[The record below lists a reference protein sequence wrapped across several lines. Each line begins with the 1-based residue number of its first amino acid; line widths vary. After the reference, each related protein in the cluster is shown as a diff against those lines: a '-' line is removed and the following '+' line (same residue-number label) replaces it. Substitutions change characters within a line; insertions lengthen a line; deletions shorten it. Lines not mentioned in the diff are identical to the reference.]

1 MVAPAM
7 AHTIFT
13 ANNPET
19 DLRTILHSIPKID
32 LHRHLEGS
40 LRLDTLTSIALEH
53 GVDLPS
59 YDLEK
64 LRPYVQ
70 VTEDYQPDFHRFL
83 EKFKL
88 LRRFYR
94 TEQAIERIAYEAAA
108 DAAADNLRYLELR
121 FNPVALAREKGF
133 RYSDVMDWVWAA
145 VCRAQA
151 DHDIIV
157 RLIVSLIRQETET
170 AEQVV
175 EAAIQHRDRGVVALD
190 LSGDE
195 VNYPLEPFVPLFYR
209 AREAGLGLT
218 VHAGEAGGPEN
229 VREAIKLIGPERIGH
244 GVRCI
249 ADSDV
254 VRMVRDHNVT
264 LEMCPTSNYQT
275 GVMHLMSH
283 HPLPDFY
290 RLGIRVTINTDDPSI
305 SDTTLSDEYFLAVA
319 DMGLE
324 IGDLKTMIMTSIEAA
339 FLPPNEKAAL
349 AARFR
354 IELDWLQSRGRVHED
369 RRF

>member
-1 MVAPAM
+1 MTRATILVPAITHM
-7 AHTIFT
+7 AF
-13 ANNPET
+13 AASNT
-19 DLRTILHSIPKID
+19 DMDLHTILHTLPKID

-83 EKFKL
+83 EKFRL

-94 TEQAIERIAYEAAA
+94 TGQAIERIAYEAAA

-151 DHDIIV
+151 DHGILV
-157 RLIVSLIRQETET
+157 RLIVSLIRQEPET

-195 VNYPLEPFVPLFYR
+195 VNYPLEPFVPLFHR

-218 VHAGEAGGPEN
+218 VHAGEAGGPAS
-229 VREAIKLIGPERIGH
+229 VREVIELIGPERIGH
-244 GVRCI
+244 GVRSI

-254 VRMVRDHNVT
+254 VRMVRNSQVT

-275 GVMHLMSH
+275 GIMYLMRH

-290 RLGIRVTINTDDPSI
+290 RLGIKVTINTDDPSI
-305 SDTTLSDEYFLAVA
+305 SDTTLSDEYFLAVSG
-319 DMGLE
+319 MGLE
-324 IGDLKTMIMTSIEAA
+324 IADVKTMIMMAAGAA
-339 FLPPNEKAAL
+339 FLPPEEKAAL

-354 IELDWLQSRGRVHED
+354 AELDRL
-369 RRF
+369 

>member
-1 MVAPAM
+1 MLMTPTLARTVW
-7 AHTIFT
+7 T
-13 ANNPET
+13 ASDPEI
-19 DLRTILHSIPKID
+19 DLRAFLRSMPKID

-40 LRLDTLTSIALEH
+40 LRLDTLTCIALEH

-83 EKFKL
+83 EKFRL
-88 LRRFYR
+88 LRRFYK

-108 DAAADNLRYLELR
+108 DAAADNLKYLELR

-145 VCRAQA
+145 VSRAQA
-151 DHDIIV
+151 EHDIIV
-157 RLIVSLIRQETET
+157 RLIVSLVRQETET
-170 AEQVV
+170 AEEVV
-175 EAAIQHRDRGVVALD
+175 EAAIQHQGLGVVALD

-195 VNYPLEPFVPLFYR
+195 VNYPLEPFVPLFVR
-209 AREAGLGLT
+209 AREAGLGVT
-218 VHAGEAGGPEN
+218 IHAGEAGGPEK
-229 VREAIKLIGPERIGH
+229 VREVIELVGPSRIGH
-244 GVRCI
+244 GVRSI
-249 ADSDV
+249 ANSDV
-254 VRMVRDHNVT
+254 VRLVRDRNVT

-275 GVMHLMSH
+275 GVMRLMSH

-290 RLGIRVTINTDDPSI
+290 RLGIKVTINTDDPSI

-319 DMGLE
+319 GMGLDFS
-324 IGDLKTMIMTSIEAA
+324 DLKTMIITAAEAA
-339 FLPPNEKAAL
+339 FLPPPEKAAL
-349 AARFR
+349 IARFHM
-354 IELDWLQSRGRVHED
+354 ELDPLESQG
-369 RRF
+369 